1 MKYTPK
7 GETIPQ
13 NMRHDLNEK
22 ILYLI
27 RNNRADEFGIT
38 PEDIYNAY
46 TGSGG
51 LHGLNRSDYDSYS
64 EYSEAKKEIEN
75 GQFFTP
81 PAICRFIAETLSP
94 SKEDSVADLTCGTG
108 SFFNFLPSES
118 SLYGCEIDGKAYTV
132 ARYLYPNATM

>member
-1 MKYTPK
+1 MKYAPN

-13 NMRHDLNEK
+13 NMRQDLNEK

-75 GQFFTP
+75 GQFFTRPLSADLSQKHYP
-81 PAICRFIAETLSP
+81 P
-94 SKEDSVADLTCGTG
+94 KEDL
-108 SFFNFLPSES
+108 
-118 SLYGCEIDGKAYTV
+118 
-132 ARYLYPNATM
+132 

>member
-13 NMRHDLNEK
+13 HMRQDLNEK

-51 LHGLNRSDYDSYS
+51 LHGLNRSDYGSYS

-94 SKEDSVADLTCGTG
+94 SRRIL
-108 SFFNFLPSES
+108 
-118 SLYGCEIDGKAYTV
+118 
-132 ARYLYPNATM
+132 